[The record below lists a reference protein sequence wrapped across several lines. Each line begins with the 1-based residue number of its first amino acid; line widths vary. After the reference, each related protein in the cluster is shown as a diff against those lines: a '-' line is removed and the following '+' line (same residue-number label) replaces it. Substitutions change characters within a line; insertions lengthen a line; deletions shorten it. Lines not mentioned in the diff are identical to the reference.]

1 MNGGEG
7 SVVVRGGVLGEA
19 LVSLDDIDRTTGL
32 ADLPGWSPVAAPLT
46 PPCPPCPP
54 STAVP
59 IWWWVFGVT
68 VIGALVVA
76 ALTGNLMFGVSGL
89 GVWASSVCI
98 RLLHDWN
105 EEL

>member
-1 MNGGEG
+1 MTGDGG
-7 SVVVRGGVLGEA
+7 SVIVRGGFLGEA

-46 PPCPPCPP
+46 PPCPTP
-54 STAVP
+54 TAVP
-59 IWWWVFGVT
+59 TWWWAFALT
-68 VIGALVVA
+68 VIGALVAA